1 MRVSTVAVL
10 IALVASAS
18 APARAQ
24 DDGDRR
30 GFAGSLGDLVRDP
43 RLNHRVEVET
53 GVLADEC
60 GDVLRAFFRD
70 RRA

>member
-1 MRVSTVAVL
+1 MCAGAIVLARVER
-10 IALVASAS
+10 LVIGAMDPKA
-18 APARAQ
+18 
-24 DDGDRR
+24 